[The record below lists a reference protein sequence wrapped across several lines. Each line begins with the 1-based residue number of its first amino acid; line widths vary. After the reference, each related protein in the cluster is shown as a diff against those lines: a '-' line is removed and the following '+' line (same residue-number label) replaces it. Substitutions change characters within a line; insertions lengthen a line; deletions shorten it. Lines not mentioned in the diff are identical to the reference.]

1 MPGAARQSSSGGIPV
16 HAPNDNITVPR
27 SGITERFGLGIGLAA
42 TSSRSGIRRRIWPW
56 AYRYIRAL
64 AAVQLGSGVILAVFG
79 ALVLSQGYSGWAA
92 LMLAAAA
99 LHLWVGYLDVSVARS
114 AHPGT

>member
-1 MPGAARQSSSGGIPV
+1 
-16 HAPNDNITVPR
+16 
-27 SGITERFGLGIGLAA
+27 
-42 TSSRSGIRRRIWPW
+42 
-56 AYRYIRAL
+56 
-64 AAVQLGSGVILAVFG
+64 
-79 ALVLSQGYSGWAA
+79 VLSQGYSGWAA